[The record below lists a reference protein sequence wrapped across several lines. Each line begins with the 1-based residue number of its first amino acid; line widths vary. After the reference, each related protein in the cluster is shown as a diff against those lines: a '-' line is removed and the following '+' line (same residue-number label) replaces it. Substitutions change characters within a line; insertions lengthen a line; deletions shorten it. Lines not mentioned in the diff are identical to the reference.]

1 LKVDYRKLASPKI
14 AKTLSIRTKADKI
27 RTKDRT
33 SSSKSSNNCNN
44 KSSSSKSSSSKS
56 SSSKSSSNNSRI
68 AKIKMAISKSI
79 VVSDELFVLQM
90 AFAKTIKFSKMLP
103 TKSKQLLVSLES
115 R

>member
-1 LKVDYRKLASPKI
+1 MKVDYRKLASPKI

-44 KSSSSKSSSSKS
+44 KSSSSKSSS
-56 SSSKSSSNNSRI
+56 KSSSNNSRI
-68 AKIKMAISKSI
+68 AKIKMAISKSK